1 MSKYALQC
9 KTYDAVTL
17 ATESSV
23 AFYGIIKVVPEG
35 KSVSGCIANDHV
47 IS

>member
-1 MSKYALQC
+1 MNCCVVQC

-23 AFYGIIKVVPEG
+23 VLYGTVKKVPEG
-35 KSVSGCIANDHV
+35 KSVSGYIASDHV